1 MSSTV
6 SIPAPSLTLARTKS
20 LLPLLLIAAPA
31 IVKLLYY
38 PTYIGSD
45 DSYIHLQV
53 AHNVLLHHTWGIAP
67 YVRCNLSTSPLFT
80 ILLIVL
86 EFFFH
91 THAVVVAQILSA
103 LACSLG
109 IFALYRR
116 TILITGSTAAACLA
130 AGTSALA
137 CNLWRWN
144 GTLMESTF
152 AFAAIAVTLLLFAS
166 PRLSTSRASAAGL
179 LLGLSVLLRPELLC
193 LAALCIL
200 YAAVFTPSS
209 RTAVILPVL
218 VAGLITPIAA
228 WLLFSWS
235 YFHQL
240 LPTSYY
246 AKTISGILL
255 WNPDILHNYA
265 ELAAF
270 SLFWPVLLLLLILIS
285 LKAVPLRQTPRHLIL
300 PIASF
305 LLIST
310 FYYLRTPGLES
321 PGRYLFPLFAL
332 FSAALG
338 DLFGLAMQTHP
349 QRRWSLFCAI
359 ILALHGIT
367 SIVMNQRFIAPALQA
382 FQTQYFV
389 SMRDASEYLAQHMQ
403 PTDRALVEIDIGV
416 IAYTANGRFLI
427 ADGGG
432 LASPELDY
440 QSVSEQIAHAKPL
453 YVVQSQGTQ
462 PGQWKDIYPG
472 LHPVWNSR
480 YRGHGISNTGFLY
493 VNIYQVNLGEIKVV
507 RPSSEPDPNAPKYW
521 GKHPG

>member
-144 GTLMESTF
+144 GTLMESPF

-179 LLGLSVLLRPELLC
+179 LLGLSALLRPALLC
-193 LAALCIL
+193 LAPLC
-200 YAAVFTPSS
+200 
-209 RTAVILPVL
+209 
-218 VAGLITPIAA
+218 
-228 WLLFSWS
+228 
-235 YFHQL
+235 
-240 LPTSYY
+240 
-246 AKTISGILL
+246 
-255 WNPDILHNYA
+255 
-265 ELAAF
+265 
-270 SLFWPVLLLLLILIS
+270 
-285 LKAVPLRQTPRHLIL
+285 
-300 PIASF
+300 
-305 LLIST
+305 
-310 FYYLRTPGLES
+310 
-321 PGRYLFPLFAL
+321 
-332 FSAALG
+332 
-338 DLFGLAMQTHP
+338 
-349 QRRWSLFCAI
+349 
-359 ILALHGIT
+359 
-367 SIVMNQRFIAPALQA
+367 
-382 FQTQYFV
+382 
-389 SMRDASEYLAQHMQ
+389 
-403 PTDRALVEIDIGV
+403 
-416 IAYTANGRFLI
+416 
-427 ADGGG
+427 
-432 LASPELDY
+432 
-440 QSVSEQIAHAKPL
+440 
-453 YVVQSQGTQ
+453 
-462 PGQWKDIYPG
+462 
-472 LHPVWNSR
+472 
-480 YRGHGISNTGFLY
+480 
-493 VNIYQVNLGEIKVV
+493 
-507 RPSSEPDPNAPKYW
+507 
-521 GKHPG
+521 